1 MTNSQIDLFN
11 GHTPALPDKLQLTE
25 VFKRISE
32 FQVKANKKADAKF
45 VEKTP
50 DGRADTLVISYVEN
64 RLDELY
70 SGLWSTCN
78 FRTTVMTNE
87 IAGIITLKVLN
98 PSCGVWIER
107 EGAAAVQIMVDRC
120 PENIQGEERNRWALN
135 LENKKSNALQTVY
148 PKLKAECMKNAAK
161 SLGITFG
168 RDLNRKK
175 SDNDYNPDIY
185 DEDSI
190 PTRESIKTLSKTTS
204 LPKGEVDIMVQFAND
219 QSVSITR
226 LMNIEQRLKDNQK

>member
-1 MTNSQIDLFN
+1 MTQIDLFN
-11 GHTPALPDKLQLTE
+11 GNTPALPDKGALSE
-25 VFKRISE
+25 VFKRISD
-32 FQVKANKKADAKF
+32 FQVKANKKADTKF

-70 SGLWSTCN
+70 SGLWSTSN
-78 FRTTVMTNE
+78 FRYQVVANE
-87 IAGIITLKVLN
+87 IAGSITLKVLN

-120 PENIQGEERNRWALN
+120 PENIQGEERNQWALN
-135 LENKKSNALQTVY
+135 LQNKKANSLQTVF

-161 SLGITFG
+161 SLGASFG

-175 SDNDYNPDIY
+175 SDSEYNPDIY

-190 PTRESIKTLSKTTS
+190 PTRESIKSLCKTTA
-204 LPKGEVDIMVQFAND
+204 LPKGEVDIMIQFAND
-219 QSVSITR
+219 HSVSITR